1 MTLADDPFISG
12 FFFPSFLLGLVYLLI
27 LSPQT
32 PLSTLIQSWC
42 RFRSNCSL
50 PLRVQLAPVSLNNKL
65 IYHKNSTLFRRQ
77 T

>member
-1 MTLADDPFISG
+1 MTLVDDPFIYV
-12 FFFPSFLLGLVYLLI
+12 FFFPRFSCLVYLLI

-32 PLSTLIQSWC
+32 PLSTLIHNSF
-42 RFRSNCSL
+42 RFRSNWSL
-50 PLRVQLAPVSLNNKL
+50 PLRVHLAPVSLNNNL